1 MIVTIDGPA
10 GAGKSTVARRLAERL
25 QFDYLDTGAM
35 YRAVALAAM
44 RASLKPIDVAGAS
57 GQERLGRLLEGIEI
71 EVTNGRTTLN
81 GEDVSQQI
89 RTPETTALVRIVA
102 DQRIVRDHLT
112 RWQRALA
119 EKGDLVTEGRDQG
132 TIVFPDAECKFF
144 ITANDTIRAQRRQLE
159 FAGQGRKLTL
169 ETVLAEQRD
178 RDRRDAQRLIAPLKP
193 AADARIIDT
202 SELEIEDAVDVIEK
216 YVRAALCRHR

>member
-25 QFDYLDTGAM
+25 QFEYLDTGAM

-44 RASLKPIDVAGAS
+44 RAGFKPIEVAGAS
-57 GQERLGRLLEGIEI
+57 GQERLGRLLDSLEI
-71 EVTNGRTTLN
+71 EVANGRTMLN
-81 GEDVSQQI
+81 GEDVSRQI

-119 EKGDLVTEGRDQG
+119 EHGNLVTEGRDQG
-132 TIVFPDAECKFF
+132 TIVFPNAECKFY

-159 FAGQGRKLTL
+159 FAEQGRKLTL
-169 ETVLAEQRD
+169 DTVLTEQRD

-193 AADARIIDT
+193 APDARIIDT

-216 YVRAALCRHR
+216 YVRAVLRRLR